1 MLSFPLITC
10 QSDARADFGARF
22 VSFEK
27 DRVCVERI
35 YAGIWMRLT
44 IPFRHFSDVLL
55 ASSPSGILRLSLIH
69 RDPDLCLLLNE
80 SNEERD
86 VLAHFSEVARRLSL
100 PRYVE
105 GEEGQRHCLDLCL
118 GGILRG
124 RVPGVRRRGAI
135 AIRRRPRFLVRRR
148 MGERR
153 LMKPLLK

>member
-10 QSDARADFGARF
+10 QSDARADFGARL
-22 VSFEK
+22 VSFEI

-44 IPFRHFSDVLL
+44 IPFQHFLGVLL

-80 SNEERD
+80 SDEESD

-105 GEEGQRHCLDLCL
+105 AEAGQRHCLDLCL

-124 RVPGVRRRGAI
+124 RVSVVRRRGAI